1 MTQDHRPDSPENPFA
16 GTGPVVLDIGGD
28 VGAVIVTMP
37 ADLVGSE
44 VDIVASDVDLDS
56 ATGTDDHDHD
66 HGHGHGHGHAHGD
79 GHGDRP
85 HVAVVRRPL
94 PDGRLVP
101 TLVYP
106 EVVEGRYRLLPKGTN
121 DVVMEVD
128 VVGGQVTEVTW
139 PTVVRP

>member
-1 MTQDHRPDSPENPFA
+1 MTESSTPGERSPDSPENPFA

-37 ADLVGSE
+37 LAMVGEE
-44 VDIVASDVDLDS
+44 VDIVADGVDV
-56 ATGTDDHDHD
+56 TVPVDDD
-66 HGHGHGHGHAHGD
+66 HGHGHGHDH

-94 PDGRLVP
+94 PDGREIP

-106 EVVEGRYRLLPKGTN
+106 EVVEGHYRLLLKGTA

-128 VVGGQVTEVTW
+128 VVGGQVTEATW
-139 PTVVRP
+139 PH

>member
-1 MTQDHRPDSPENPFA
+1 MTPRPPDSPENPFA
-16 GTGPVVLDIGGD
+16 GTGPVVLDIGGE

-37 ADLVGSE
+37 VEMVGEE
-44 VDIVASDVDLDS
+44 VDIVSVDVDLA
-56 ATGTDDHDHD
+56 ATHDHGHD
-66 HGHGHGHGHAHGD
+66 HEDDEHGHGHGHGHGHRHGH

-94 PDGRLVP
+94 PDGREVP

-106 EVVEGRYRLLPKGTN
+106 EVVEGRYRLLPKGT
-121 DVVMEVD
+121 DEVVMTVD

-139 PTVVRP
+139 PT